1 MSSHKVAPSGHTTS
15 GTWNWRRVRR
25 WAAWS
30 IGAPFALL
38 LVLVLLLLYLA
49 WALTNLNDATPMPVP
64 AELVLPASRV
74 PDERNAAYAVMALFA
89 PEGSD
94 PDALGREHWKKSLAW
109 AAAPRVGGQAA
120 PYPTGFEGSSDRFKT
135 LNSQPWRCAA
145 ESEAC
150 VDQWLEHKVA
160 LAAQRELGR
169 VWGMRCERLLDA
181 AFEFEELLPPRLGVR
196 TTSLVF
202 ASRLVACEGWFTTGA
217 VLAWASGNGNEALL
231 QLRRANKL
239 RVNFLDGSR
248 TLIVNVIALR
258 VARRV
263 ESTFA
268 AIAVRDAALA
278 PQLADLLSPLP
289 DLRQVA
295 KRWIAAEASFQRNLM
310 TDMAIEGQG
319 QERHQDDVTS
329 EGRAWQTRLAL
340 AVADALSLVR
350 FSLQVERTTQATN
363 QLWLD
368 RIKRLDQPDM
378 GASVVLNEPP
388 EGRFLGFAWRNT
400 AGQAMNDASMPLYTR
415 YFARHADAQ
424 LHSQVV
430 ALALAI
436 QAQRIPASEREGW
449 TQKQNLPDTLKQ
461 RLSWSDEGRK
471 ISAKSWVNLGETVN
485 VDPTLHSATVHWPH

>member
-25 WAAWS
+25 WAAWA

-38 LVLVLLLLYLA
+38 LVLVLLLLLLYVA
-49 WALTNLNDATPMPVP
+49 WALSNLNDATPMPVP

-217 VLAWASGNGNEALL
+217 VLAWAGGSGNEVLL

-248 TLIVNVIALR
+248 TLIANVVALR

-278 PQLADLLSPLP
+278 PQLANLLSPLP
-289 DLRQVA
+289 DLRRVA
-295 KRWIAAEASFQRNLM
+295 KRWIAAEASTQRNLM
-310 TDMAIEGQG
+310 TDMANEGQG
-319 QERHQDDVTS
+319 QARYQDDVTS

-340 AVADALSLVR
+340 AVADALSLLR
-350 FSLQVERTTQATN
+350 FSFQVERTKQGTN

-368 RIKRLDQPDM
+368 SIRRLDQPEW
-378 GASVVLNEPP
+378 V
-388 EGRFLGFAWRNT
+388 R
-400 AGQAMNDASMPLYTR
+400 
-415 YFARHADAQ
+415 
-424 LHSQVV
+424 
-430 ALALAI
+430 
-436 QAQRIPASEREGW
+436 
-449 TQKQNLPDTLKQ
+449 
-461 RLSWSDEGRK
+461 RL
-471 ISAKSWVNLGETVN
+471 L
-485 VDPTLHSATVHWPH
+485 